1 MEILFFCVSKLQNC
15 GRNVFSDEDLI
26 FSQFSSQVLGMS
38 FALTLN
44 CQIDK
49 TSQALGLWLAT
60 SPCLSDL
67 FLSRKS
73 KHPFH
78 ENLNNYLPDW
88 HFGFFLFHLWL
99 DLCLIH
105 IHWREYLSWTSHIKQ
120 KTNINQLI
128 AVTISL
134 KDGETYLGVFGFFF
148 FFTYLGI
155 FFKETL

>member
-1 MEILFFCVSKLQNC
+1 MEILLFYVSKIQNC
-15 GRNVFSDEDLI
+15 GRGAFSYEDLT
-26 FSQFSSQVLGMS
+26 FSQFFSQVLGMS

-49 TSQALGLWLAT
+49 TSQALGLWFT
-60 SPCLSDL
+60 PTFCLSDL

-78 ENLNNYLPDW
+78 KELNNYVPHW
-88 HFGFFLFHLWL
+88 HFDFLLFLLWL

-105 IHWREYLSWTSHIKQ
+105 IQGREHLSWTSHIKQ

-134 KDGETYLGVFGFFF
+134 KDDETYLGNF
-148 FFTYLGI
+148 L
-155 FFKETL
+155 KETL